1 MKHCRKCG
9 SPVLSISGCECDE
22 DRASDA
28 LARGS
33 SEPVFMRQAE
43 VLVLLGIS
51 EETLRAMRACD
62 PELAVDLTGRGRLW
76 YRRERVL
83 AKLGNAKFKSAE
95 LKRAETG
102 AGPPNPGGKAQ

>member
-1 MKHCRKCG
+1 MCHRPG
-9 SPVLSISGCECDE
+9 GGGEVQRTRREIRLTMRADVPAEPEFIRQGQVL
-22 DRASDA
+22 A
-28 LARGS
+28 
-33 SEPVFMRQAE
+33 
-43 VLVLLGIS
+43 LLGVS

-102 AGPPNPGGKAQ
+102 AGPPNPGGKAT